1 MIDGSPRV
9 LNPPEAPREL
19 TAQIFDLKRYGQI
32 FDGNLHLRRLSLI
45 VVGGDAVVVVV
56 IAAAA
61 AAVIRG
67 STHVGGNCSGGRC
80 NAHHKRS

>member
-9 LNPPEAPREL
+9 LDPPETPREL
-19 TAQIFDLKRYGQI
+19 AAQIFDLKRYGQI

-61 AAVIRG
+61 VIRG
-67 STHVGGNCSGGRC
+67 STHVGGNRSGGRC